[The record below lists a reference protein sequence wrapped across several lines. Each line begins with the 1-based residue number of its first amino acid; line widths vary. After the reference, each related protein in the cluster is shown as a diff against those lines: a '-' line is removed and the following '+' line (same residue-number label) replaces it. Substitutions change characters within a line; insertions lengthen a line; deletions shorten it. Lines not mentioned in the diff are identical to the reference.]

1 VSAQII
7 RSAAAPPI
15 ARVVTRSFS
24 DLTGL
29 RVLLPA
35 PGGARCHLVGHGY
48 ERAKAVRQACPQV
61 LRTFKVSNLFKAA
74 AALNYRAHG
83 VSFDNH
89 VQGEAAFQACMSL
102 ASRGCRSLG
111 RGWGRV

>member
-1 VSAQII
+1 MHATVAKVTVASALDGKTEYNITC
-7 RSAAAPPI
+7 SS
-15 ARVVTRSFS
+15 T
-24 DLTGL
+24 
-29 RVLLPA
+29 PA
-35 PGGARCHLVGHGY
+35 
-48 ERAKAVRQACPQV
+48 RAKAVRQACPQV